1 MKFHKPGRRGLVAV
15 AAASLMVLA
24 VSGSA
29 YGSGN
34 SGQITTHAV
43 KGYVKGLPASL
54 KSLYTN
60 SEDILGP
67 SAYSKWKP
75 VKTPWTL
82 CFNNSY
88 LGNTWRAAALTEF
101 NKLAK
106 QYKAAGLVTKYL
118 STNSNLSLPT
128 QIQQMDALIHV
139 DHCSGIITIPTGT
152 SGMNSVIKQAYLA
165 GIPVVD
171 DLGPT
176 SSPYAENFDEN
187 WYTSAVA
194 QAQFLVK
201 AIHGKGNLLDVVG
214 IAGETIDVEYQA
226 ALKSVLSHYPNV
238 HIIGQATGQV
248 TDSVAQSAVLQFLS
262 THPQTINAVFQEGGM
277 GAGILAAFKQE
288 GRAYP
293 ALNFV
298 GSGSTIS
305 LLHDAIAAGK
315 KVQFF
320 GQTDP
325 PGWTMEQSFLILV
338 RILEGQ
344 HPSNI
349 TIFYPPPT
357 ITAANINKW
366 WTPKLSATTTIWP
379 EPPSNPLPTNVMN
392 GFFTNGSAPLP
403 YKAKG

>member
-1 MKFHKPGRRGLVAV
+1 MKFRKPRQRSFVVIAIAG
-15 AAASLMVLA
+15 LMVLA
-24 VSGSA
+24 ASGSA
-29 YGSGN
+29 YGSGGA
-34 SGQITTHAV
+34 GQITVKAQ
-43 KGYVKGLPASL
+43 KGYTKGLPASL
-54 KSLYTN
+54 SSLYTDA
-60 SEDILGP
+60 EDILGP
-67 SAYSKWKP
+67 SAYSQWKP

-88 LGNTWRAAALTEF
+88 LGNTWRAAALAEF
-101 NKLAK
+101 NVMAK

-128 QIQQMDALIHV
+128 QIQQMDDLINV

-152 SGMNSVIKQAYLA
+152 SGMDAVIKQAYLK

-176 SSPYAENFDEN
+176 TSPYAENFDEN

-194 QAQFLVK
+194 QAEFLVK
-201 AIHGKGNLLDVVG
+201 AIHGKGNLLDVIG
-214 IAGETIDVEYQA
+214 IPGETIDVEYQA

-248 TDSVAQSAVLQFLS
+248 TDSIAESAVLQFLS
-262 THPQTINAVFQEGGM
+262 THPQTITAVFQEGGM
-277 GAGILAAFKQE
+277 GAGILEAFKQE
-288 GRAYP
+288 SRTYP

-305 LLHDAIAAGK
+305 ILHTALAAGQ

-349 TIFYPPPT
+349 TIYYPPPE
-357 ITAANINKW
+357 ITAANIDSW
-366 WTPKLSATTTIWP
+366 WTPALSPTTTIWP
-379 EPPSNPLPTNVMN
+379 EPPTNPLPTKVMS

-403 YKAKG
+403 YKGKS